1 MLIWLQFIACTA
13 AIVYSGSRLSRYGDI
28 IAEKTGMGRLWVGA
42 LLVAMVTSLPELI
55 SGVSAVTAFDLPEIA
70 VGGVIGSCMFNIL
83 VIALVDALTGRKSM
97 HGDLNEGHVL
107 SAGFGILMLGLIT
120 LNLCVGAVLPSLGW
134 VGISSVLFILL
145 YLLAMRVIFLYN
157 KKKIAE
163 HIRELAREYRYKR
176 YSLKRAVLLY
186 ALNAAVI
193 VAAAAYLPELGA
205 RIAETTG
212 LTQTFVGSFFI
223 ALATSLPEVVVTV
236 AAVRMGAVDL
246 ALGDLFGSNLFNVAI
261 LAIDDFAYTK
271 GPILAAVSGHHVVI
285 AAAAIA
291 MTATA
296 IIGLTY
302 RQIKKSAF
310 LAWDSIGILA
320 IYIVGQVILFTLG
333 R

>member
-1 MLIWLQFIACTA
+1 VLVWLQFIACAA

-28 IAEKTGMGRLWVGA
+28 IAEKTGLGRLWVGA

-55 SGVSAVTAFDLPEIA
+55 SGVSAVTVFDLPEIA
-70 VGGVIGSCMFNIL
+70 VGGVIGSCMFNVLI
-83 VIALVDALTGRKSM
+83 ISLVDALTGRKSM
-97 HGDLNEGHVL
+97 HGELNEGHVL
-107 SAGFGILMLGLIT
+107 SAGFGVLLLGLIT
-120 LNLCVGAVLPSLGW
+120 LNLCVGAALPSLGW
-134 VGISSVLFILL
+134 VGVSSVVFILL
-145 YLLAMRVIFLYN
+145 YVLAMRVIFLYN
-157 KKKIAE
+157 KRKIAAR
-163 HIRELAREYRYKR
+163 IRELAREYRYKE
-176 YSLKRAVLLY
+176 YSLRRAVLLY

-205 RIAETTG
+205 RIAAITG
-212 LTQTFVGSFFI
+212 MTQTFVGNFFI

-271 GPILAAVSGHHVVI
+271 GPILAEVSGHHVVI

-302 RQIKKSAF
+302 RQIKKSIF

-320 IYIVGQVILFTLG
+320 IYIVGQAILFMLG

>member
-1 MLIWLQFIACTA
+1 VLVWLQFIACAA

-28 IAEKTGMGRLWVGA
+28 IAEKTGLGRFWVGA

-55 SGVSAVTAFDLPEIA
+55 SGVSAVTVFDLPEIA

-83 VIALVDALTGRKSM
+83 IISLVDALTGRKSM
-97 HGDLNEGHVL
+97 HGEFNEGHVL
-107 SAGFGILMLGLIT
+107 SAGFGVLLLSLIT
-120 LNLCVGAVLPSLGW
+120 LNLCIGGALPSLGW
-134 VGISSVLFILL
+134 VGVFSVVFMLL

-157 KKKIAE
+157 KRKIAA
-163 HIRELAREYRYKR
+163 HIRELAREYRYKE
-176 YSLKRAVLLY
+176 YSLRRAVLLY

-205 RIAETTG
+205 RIAAATG
-212 LTQTFVGSFFI
+212 MTQTFVGNFFI

-261 LAIDDFAYTK
+261 LAIDDVAYTR
-271 GPILAAVSGHHVVI
+271 GPILEAVSGHHVVI

-302 RQIKKSAF
+302 RQIKKSVF

-320 IYIVGQVILFTLG
+320 IYIVGQTILFVLG

>member
-1 MLIWLQFIACTA
+1 LQFIACTA

-28 IAEKTGMGRLWVGA
+28 IAEKTGLGRFWVGA

-55 SGVSAVTAFDLPEIA
+55 SGVSAVTVFDLPEIA

-83 VIALVDALTGRKSM
+83 IIALVDALTGRKSM
-97 HGDLNEGHVL
+97 HGNFNEGHVL
-107 SAGFGILMLGLIT
+107 SAGFGVLLLGLIT
-120 LNLCVGAVLPSLGW
+120 LNLCVGPALPSLGW
-134 VGISSVLFILL
+134 VSVFSALFMLL

-157 KKKIAE
+157 KKKIAA
-163 HIRELAREYRYKR
+163 HIRELAREYRYKE
-176 YSLKRAVLLY
+176 YSLRRASLLY
-186 ALNAAVI
+186 ALNALVI

-205 RIAETTG
+205 RIAATTG
-212 LTQTFVGSFFI
+212 MTQTFVGNFFI

-261 LAIDDFAYTK
+261 LAIDDVAYTK
-271 GPILAAVSGHHVVI
+271 GPILAEVSGHHVVI

-302 RQIKKSAF
+302 RQIKKSIF
-310 LAWDSIGILA
+310 LAWDSVGILL
-320 IYIVGQVILFTLG
+320 IYIVGQAILFALG